1 MSTMPAGLPDTP
13 LISIEDY
20 RRMVGGAHWFGT
32 WLGGD
37 LTDVEAGRVRFRLPL
52 RPEFFR
58 EGGTVAGP
66 IIMAVADIA
75 LYAAVMTVHERGKS
89 AVTSDMTMHFLGR
102 PGGDALIGDARI
114 IKAGRRL
121 VVGEVWVRTEG
132 VDDAVCH
139 VTGTYALPAG
149 KKSR

>member
-1 MSTMPAGLPDTP
+1 MSATPAGFPDTP

-20 RRMVGGAHWFGT
+20 RNLVGGAGWFGT

-37 LTDVEAGRVRFRLPL
+37 LTDLDVGRVRFRLPL

-75 LYAAVMTVHERGKS
+75 LYVAIMTVHEDGRL
-89 AVTSDMTMHFLGR
+89 AVTSDLNMHFLRR
-102 PGGDALIGDARI
+102 PGGEALIGDAKI
-114 IKAGRRL
+114 IKPGRRL
-121 VVGEVWVRTEG
+121 IVGEVWVYTEG
-132 VDDAVCH
+132 VEDAVCH

-149 KKSR
+149 KK